1 MDGDAP
7 VRQRGFRRRV
17 GGLARTARSIAD
29 SARRAQDH
37 VGGTV
42 ESTTDATMAWI
53 EAHSQLRVLY
63 LTADRFGTQQLPTF
77 AAAISFQTFISLFPL
92 IGFITAIAAFLVEPE
107 VLGAIRH
114 GPIRRAGPG
123 GGGIPGKHAA
133 VHGRRPRERRRHL
146 ARHAPVDRQQSV
158 WRAATRARRGDRR
171 DPAANLCSGPSV
183 GSRYDDG
190 HRRVARRFRD
200 RHGRADVLAAI
211 GVARGRI
218 AVCLVGVVAALAW
231 RAPPV
236 LFATGVFGLMYHL
249 VPAERLAWRPALAG
263 GLVGAVGF
271 EIGRTPSS
279 GTRPTSGSFNA
290 IYGPI
295 ATIVLLLIWIYFSSM
310 IFLAGAAFGSAVSA
324 AMEPASPPNPAV
336 QIRALPRRYVR
347 YSCTHV
353 SRARRPVDR
362 RRERGVVG

>member
-7 VRQRGFRRRV
+7 VRQRGFRWRV

-42 ESTTDATMAWI
+42 ESTTDATMARI

-77 AAAISFQTFISLFPL
+77 AAAISFQTFVSLFPL

-107 VLGAIRH
+107 VLVQFVTDQSGDLAPGAEAFLESTLPSMAAIRESV
-114 GPIRRAGPG
+114 GLISLVALLWTGSNLFGALRRGLD
-123 GGGIPGKHAA
+123 AA
-133 VHGRRPRERRRHL
+133 TGATRRRTF
-146 ARHAPVDRQQSV
+146 VQ
-158 WRAATRARRGDRR
+158 
-171 DPAANLCSGPSV
+171 
-183 GSRYDDG
+183 
-190 HRRVARRFRD
+190 
-200 RHGRADVLAAI
+200 GRAMDLATAMAAGALLATSVTVTAVLTFLLQSELL
-211 GVARGRI
+211 GGDSP
-218 AVCLVGVVAALAW
+218 LAW
-231 RAPPV
+231 LGWLLRWLGVLLPI

-271 EIGRTPSS
+271 EIGKNAFVWYTANF
-279 GTRPTSGSFNA
+279 GSFNA

-324 AMEPASPPNPAV
+324 AMEPGEPPESGGA
-336 QIRALPRRYVR
+336 
-347 YSCTHV
+347 
-353 SRARRPVDR
+353 D
-362 RRERGVVG
+362 